1 MEFWHSAAFAEL
13 DQLADIATALEAT
26 GFHGLTFSDHVF
38 FPDDLQSPYPDSPS
52 GRPHWTSDVPWPDP
66 FVAAAALAAITT
78 RLTFATQ
85 VYVLPMRNPFAVAK
99 SVSTLASLAPG
110 RFVLGCG
117 AGWMR
122 EEFDQMG
129 VDFGSRGRR
138 YDEIIAVLRTLW
150 RGGMVEHHGEHFD
163 FDRLEMSPAPAA
175 PVPIFIGGHSS
186 VALDRAARLG
196 DGWMGG
202 TYDEATILA
211 SLQRLEQLRRQHGR
225 EHESFR
231 TVAAMFP
238 TPDVDTCKR
247 LEDAGLSV
255 LVVAPWLAG
264 QAAGQEAVDTGEAFD
279 SFGAKRAAMEQ
290 FATSVIEQMA

>member
-13 DQLADIATALEAT
+13 DQLLDIARSLEAT
-26 GFHGLTFSDHVF
+26 GFDGMTFSDHVF
-38 FPDDLQSPYPDSPS
+38 FPDELRSAYPDSPD
-52 GRPHWTSDVPWPDP
+52 GRPHWTSEVPWPDP
-66 FVAAAALAAITT
+66 FVAAAALAAVTT

-99 SVSTLASLAPG
+99 SVATLGAIAPG

-129 VDFGSRGRR
+129 VDFGTRGRR
-138 YDEIIAVLRTLW
+138 YDEMVAVLRTLW
-150 RGGMVEHHGEHFD
+150 SGGMVEHHGEHFD

-175 PVPIFIGGHSS
+175 PVPIYIGGHSR

-202 TYDEATILA
+202 TYDEATIMV
-211 SLQRLEQLRRQHGR
+211 SLERLHELRRHHGR
-225 EHESFR
+225 EHLPFR

-238 TPDVDTCKR
+238 TPDLDTCRR
-247 LEDAGLSV
+247 LDEAGLSV

-264 QAAGQEAVDTGEAFD
+264 QAAGQEAVSTGEAFD

-290 FATSVIEQMA
+290 FAASVIEPMA